1 MGKIKLLS
9 QETINQIAAGEVI
22 DRPASVVKE
31 LLENAIDAGAT
42 IVTVEIK
49 DGGTSLIRIS
59 DNGVGIAKED
69 IQTAFLRHS
78 TSKIKSVED
87 LLTVSSL
94 GFRGEALSSIAAVC
108 QVDLI
113 TKTEDSFLGC
123 KYVIEGGN
131 EVRLE
136 DVGAGD
142 GTTFIVKNIFF
153 NTPARRKFLKSPQT
167 EAGYVSDVVERIALS
182 HPEVSIRF
190 ISNNQA
196 KIHTPGN
203 GNLKDVIYNI
213 YGRDIANN
221 LIPVNAANDFMKIEG
236 FIGKPVINKGNRTY
250 ENYFING
257 RYIKSAIISKAIEE
271 AYKPYLM
278 QHKYPYTTLHLTI
291 DSDLLD
297 VNVHPAKMELRFKN
311 ADKIYPFIVQSL
323 GEALKE
329 KPLIPDV
336 SLEEKKTEAQS
347 ILKRKEE
354 RAAEPFEVKRIANTQ
369 PAGVVK
375 EEKLSE
381 AVDVKGIDYSKINV
395 PIQKP
400 QIVNKAELKINHS
413 DYAGSTSEN
422 FENKYNKQVEETSVV
437 KKAEAETEIKE
448 INKVE
453 EMLVTDVARK
463 TEMPVTTTQSEQK
476 ATSDNIQ
483 KIEQEQISLFENE
496 FLSEQARPKHK
507 IVGQVFDTYWIVEY
521 DGKMFIIDQH
531 AAHEKVLYET
541 LMERLKNKETASQNL
556 NPPII
561 ISLSMSEEALVN
573 KSLDSFK
580 EIGFEIES
588 FGGREYAIR
597 AVPLDLYALN
607 DKSLIMDIIDN
618 LESEN
623 GRLSS
628 ELLTDKIASMSCKA
642 AVKGNNK
649 LSVLEANELIDKL
662 LKLDNPYNCPHGRP
676 TIISMSKYELEKKFK
691 RII

>member
-1 MGKIKLLS
+1 MGKIELLN

-31 LLENAIDAGAT
+31 LLENSIDAGAT
-42 IVTVEIK
+42 IINIEIR

-59 DNGVGIAKED
+59 DNGSGIARDD
-69 IQTAFLRHS
+69 IKTAFLRHS

-123 KYVIEGGN
+123 RYVIEGGN
-131 EVRLE
+131 EILFDE
-136 DVGAGD
+136 IGAGD

-153 NTPARRKFLKSPQT
+153 NTPARRKFLKSAQT
-167 EAGYVSDVVERIALS
+167 EAGYISDVIERIALS

-190 ISNNQA
+190 ISNNQT

-203 GNLKDVIYNI
+203 SNLKDVIYNI

-221 LIPVNAANDFMKIEG
+221 LIPISALNDFMKIGG
-236 FIGKPVINKGNRTY
+236 FIGKTVINKGNRTY

-278 QHKYPYTTLHLTI
+278 QHKYPYTTLNFTI

-297 VNVHPAKMELRFKN
+297 VNVHPSKMELRLKN
-311 ADKIYPFIVQSL
+311 ADKIYDFIVQSL

-329 KPLIPDV
+329 KNMIPDV
-336 SLEEKKTEAQS
+336 SLEEKKKEARNV
-347 ILKRKEE
+347 LKRNEE
-354 RAAEPFEVKRIANTQ
+354 RVAEPFEVNRIANTQ
-369 PAGVVK
+369 IVK
-375 EEKLSE
+375 EKIADNE
-381 AVDVKGIDYSKINV
+381 VVRMDYSKINV
-395 PIQKP
+395 PIYNS
-400 QIVNKAELKINHS
+400 QINLNEDAVTRKE
-413 DYAGSTSEN
+413 D
-422 FENKYNKQVEETSVV
+422 
-437 KKAEAETEIKE
+437 AETEIKE
-448 INKVE
+448 I
-453 EMLVTDVARK
+453 TVAM
-463 TEMPVTTTQSEQK
+463 EK
-476 ATSDNIQ
+476 AKRQTLNENE
-483 KIEQEQISLFENE
+483 KIIKQEQISLFKDE
-496 FLSEQARPKHK
+496 FLSERARVKHK
-507 IVGQVFDTYWIVEY
+507 IIGQIFDTYWIVEY
-521 DGKMFIIDQH
+521 AGSMFIIDQH
-531 AAHEKVLYET
+531 AAHEKVLYDA
-541 LMERLKNKETASQNL
+541 LMDRLKNKEIASQNL

-580 EIGFEIES
+580 KIGFEIEP

-618 LESEN
+618 LEGEN
-623 GRLSS
+623 TRLSS

-649 LSVLEANELIDKL
+649 LSVSEANELIDRL

-691 RII
+691 RIV